1 MKFIRKQE
9 TVQRQPDAILTSDW
23 HIREDTPECRVDD
36 FMATQERKLKWLSD
50 LQEKFQCPIFD
61 GGDLFDHWKP
71 TPYLLQWTIK
81 RMPKN
86 VWTVPG
92 NHDLAQHN
100 MELFDRSGLAVLDKS
115 SAVVIP
121 LNGAECTNLSKD
133 KRIIVIRGHPWET
146 VVHPTNPD
154 DNSVHVLLTHEMTYL
169 QKDVNPFLKGSSAE
183 RLANDYGKMGH
194 SLVVSGHN
202 HQSFQYKDEET
213 GCLLVNPGCIM
224 RQRAEEIDYTPR
236 VALWYADTNSI
247 EWIPIPVEK
256 EAVTRLHLETKVER
270 EDRIDSFV
278 SRMKKDFEIELSF
291 DRNMRSYL
299 AKNRTHLEVIKLL
312 DKAMEKE

>member
-1 MKFIRKQE
+1 MKFIRKDQKRE
-9 TVQRQPDAILTSDW
+9 TPPDAILTSDW
-23 HIREDTPECRVDD
+23 HIREDTPECRTDD

-50 LQEKFQCPIFD
+50 LQEKFKCPIFD

-81 RMPKN
+81 RMPKD

-92 NHDLAQHN
+92 NHDLAQHS
-100 MELFDRSGLAVLDKS
+100 MELFDKSGLAVLLANGTVCIPGEFHGVG
-115 SAVVIP
+115 AVNVY
-121 LNGAECTNLSKD
+121 SKAWNTEAGLPANNI
-133 KRIIVIRGHPWET
+133 KKCA
-146 VVHPTNPD
+146 
-154 DNSVHVLLTHEMTYL
+154 LLTHEMTYL
-169 QKDVNPFLKGSSAE
+169 FKDTNPFLIGTTAE
-183 RLANDYGKMGH
+183 NLAKIYGKMGY

-224 RQRAEEIDYTPR
+224 RQRADEIDYTPR

-247 EWIPIPVEK
+247 EWMPIPVEK
-256 EAVTRLHLETKVER
+256 EAVTRLHLETTVER

-278 SRMKKDFEIELSF
+278 SRMKKDFEVELSF
-291 DRNMRSYL
+291 DKNMQSYL
-299 AKNRTHLEVIKLL
+299 ALNRTHPEVIKLL
-312 DKAMEKE
+312 DKTMEKE